1 MTTVKEYK
9 VFIASPDDVISERD
23 IIEKEI
29 HKISIPNVRLKVIRW
44 ENDLPSTSGTKPQ
57 DLINNYLLDECD
69 LLVGLFWTK
78 FGKKTKNA
86 DSGTVEEIEKFI
98 LNRKPVILYF
108 FDKPVNPLSIN
119 SEDIEKIKQFREKY
133 KDNGIYK
140 VLNSNEYLI
149 DNIHKDILYNIEEL
163 EKGVMTITNNNY
175 ANSKE
180 IISNNTSKN
189 IVVKNKI
196 TKLDNLDFWTK
207 ERISSLINEYLDSKQ
222 LSYEYME
229 QLTFEENLLRAKAT
243 DKTFMSSTIEDIMNQ
258 ARVYAF
264 NRKYGQYNYEKDMR
278 KGHKEWYKPILTII
292 ENHFNKIDGLDIIGV
307 GSNYGKEL
315 IDIFNN
321 KNNTLTVLELS
332 DEAINRGRKLYKKIK
347 FLQGNMEREYPTS
360 QKYDVCLCLR
370 AIQSRGVFRVNA
382 IIQMESIL
390 KKGGI
395 IMISIPHGYLDDNGE
410 EIVGLY
416 DHRVDA
422 CIYDKPYEIANK
434 IYRKLHDYGFKNIK
448 IDTLNTEV
456 LVWGVKK

>member
-23 IIEKEI
+23 MIEKEI
-29 HKISIPNVRLKVIRW
+29 NKINIPNVRLKVIRW
-44 ENDLPSTSGTKPQ
+44 ENDLPSTSGTRPQ

-108 FDKPVNPLSIN
+108 FDKPINPLSIN
-119 SEDIEKIKQFREKY
+119 SEDIDKIKQFREKY

-149 DNIHKDILYNIEEL
+149 DNIRKDIVYNINEL
-163 EKGVMTITNNNY
+163 EKGGVTIINTKCINIKETIASNSNKKIVEANKNTNL
-175 ANSKE
+175 E
-180 IISNNTSKN
+180 
-189 IVVKNKI
+189 
-196 TKLDNLDFWTK
+196 NLPFWTK
-207 ERISSLINEYLDSKQ
+207 ERISFLINEYLDIKQ
-222 LSYEYME
+222 VSYEYME

-264 NRKYGQYNYEKDMR
+264 NKKYGQYNYEKDMR
-278 KGHKEWYKPILTII
+278 EEYKEWYKPILTII
-292 ENHFNKIDGLDIIGV
+292 ENNFNKTYGLDIIGI

-315 IDIFNN
+315 IDIFKNRNN
-321 KNNTLTVLELS
+321 KLTVLELS
-332 DEAINRGRKLYKKIK
+332 DEAINRGRKLYKQIQ

-360 QKYDVCLCLR
+360 KKYDVCLCLR

-382 IIQMESIL
+382 IIQMEAIL
-390 KKGGI
+390 KKGGL
-395 IMISIPHGYLDDNGE
+395 IMISIPRGYLDDNGE
-410 EIVGLY
+410 EIIGLY

-434 IYRKLHDYGFKNIK
+434 IYRKLHDYGFKNIQ
-448 IDTLNTEV
+448 IDTLDTEV

>member
-29 HKISIPNVRLKVIRW
+29 NKISIPKVRLKVIRW

-57 DLINNYLLDECD
+57 DLINNFLLDECD

-149 DNIHKDILYNIEEL
+149 DNIRKDIIYNIEEL
-163 EKGVMTITNNNY
+163 EKGVMTITNN
-175 ANSKE
+175 KE
-180 IISNNTSKN
+180 VISNNTSKN

-196 TKLDNLDFWTK
+196 TKLDNLDFWRK

-292 ENHFNKIDGLDIIGV
+292 ENHFNKTDGLDIIGV

-315 IDIFNN
+315 IDIFND

-332 DEAINRGRKLYKKIK
+332 NEAINRGRKLYKKIK

-390 KKGGI
+390 KKGGL
-395 IMISIPHGYLDDNGE
+395 IMISIPHGYLVDNDE
-410 EIVGLY
+410 EIIGLY

-422 CIYDKPYEIANK
+422 CVYDKPYEIANK

-448 IDTLNTEV
+448 IYTLNTEV

>member
-1 MTTVKEYK
+1 MRTVKEYK
-9 VFIASPDDVISERD
+9 VFIASPDDVIAERD
-23 IIEKEI
+23 IIEKAI
-29 HKISIPNVRLKVIRW
+29 NKISIPNVRLKVIRW
-44 ENDLPSTSGTKPQ
+44 ENDLPSTSATKPQ

-119 SEDIEKIKQFREKY
+119 SEDIDKIKQFREKY

-140 VLNSNEYLI
+140 VLNSDEHLNE
-149 DNIHKDILYNIEEL
+149 NISKDVIYNIGEL
-163 EKGVMTITNNNY
+163 EKGGININ
-175 ANSKE
+175 NSKYVNNK
-180 IISNNTSKN
+180 IILLNNTDRN
-189 IVVKNKI
+189 IIEKNKI
-196 TKLDNLDFWTK
+196 TNAENLEFWKK

-264 NRKYGQYNYEKDMR
+264 NRKYGKYNYEKDMR
-278 KGHKEWYKPILTII
+278 KSYKDWYKPILSII
-292 ENHFNKIDGLDIIGV
+292 ENHFKKTEGLDIIGV

-315 IDIFNN
+315 VDIFNGE
-321 KNNTLTVLELS
+321 NNNLTVLELS
-332 DEAINRGRKLYKKIK
+332 DDAINRGRKIYKKIK
-347 FLQGNMEREYPTS
+347 FLQGNMEREFPTS
-360 QKYDVCLCLR
+360 NKYDVCLCLR
-370 AIQSRGVFRVNA
+370 AIQSRGVFRINA
-382 IIQMESIL
+382 IIQMEAIL
-390 KKGGI
+390 KNGGL
-395 IMISIPHGYLDDNGE
+395 IMISIPHGYLDDNGK

-416 DHRVDA
+416 DHRVEA

-434 IYRKLHDYGFKNIK
+434 IYRKLHDYGFKNIR
-448 IDTLNTEV
+448 INTISTEV
-456 LVWGVKK
+456 LVWGIKK

>member
-29 HKISIPNVRLKVIRW
+29 YKISIPNVRLKVIRW